1 MIIEVAD
8 IRIRPG
14 TVQDFEAA
22 LVDAVNVFRK
32 AMGCMGLHAQRCIED
47 ALRYHVVI
55 RWETLEDHTIGFRAD
70 PLFQEWRAL
79 VGPYFAAPP
88 EVLHFEIVMDPV
100 AFSEG
105 LR

>member
-22 LVDAVNVFRK
+22 LVNAVNVFRQAK
-32 AMGCMGLHAQRCIED
+32 GCMGLHAQRCIED
-47 ALRYHVVI
+47 AHRYHVVI
-55 RWETLEDHTIGFRAD
+55 RWETLEDHTVGFRGHL
-70 PLFQEWRAL
+70 LFQEWRAL
-79 VGPYFAAPP
+79 VGPFLAEPP
-88 EVLHFEIVMDPV
+88 EVLHFEMVLDRV

-105 LR
+105 LT